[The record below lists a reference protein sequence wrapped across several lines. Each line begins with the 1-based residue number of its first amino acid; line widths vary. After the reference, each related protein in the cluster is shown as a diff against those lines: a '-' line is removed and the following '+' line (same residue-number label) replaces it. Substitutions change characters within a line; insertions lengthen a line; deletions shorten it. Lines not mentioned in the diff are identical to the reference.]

1 MLFRS
6 DTKKAGRSAD
16 KTIEMIPSETADLL
30 KHMVENGWIFFGEG
44 NNKTQYGVSEENIR
58 DLIDPEVINAEMLD
72 RFLAKLKA
80 DGIEFKY
87 KKNSDWVADGKK
99 FADPAKA

>member
-1 MLFRS
+1 M
-6 DTKKAGRSAD
+6 
-16 KTIEMIPSETADLL
+16 
-30 KHMVENGWIFFGEG
+30 
-44 NNKTQYGVSEENIR
+44 SEENIR
-58 DLIDPEVINAEMLD
+58 DLIDTDEINMEMFE

-80 DGIEFKY
+80 DGIDFKY